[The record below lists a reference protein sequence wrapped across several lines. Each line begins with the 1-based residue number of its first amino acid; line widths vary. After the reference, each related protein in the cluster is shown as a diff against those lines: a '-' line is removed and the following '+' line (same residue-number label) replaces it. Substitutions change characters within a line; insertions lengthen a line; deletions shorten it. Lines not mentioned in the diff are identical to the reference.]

1 MKRLINPSD
10 EGPVRD
16 KKLDEVVAA
25 LVELKLTAGLQ
36 KVKKMLLK
44 FWKFGSSGNKLS
56 SRVYWSLLM
65 VYHNTE
71 TSHEWFALDSR
82 LL

>member
-1 MKRLINPSD
+1 MVKRLINPSD

-36 KVKKMLLK
+36 KVKKNVTQMQAAVLEINYLLE
-44 FWKFGSSGNKLS
+44 FIG
-56 SRVYWSLLM
+56 RC
-65 VYHNTE
+65 
-71 TSHEWFALDSR
+71 
-82 LL
+82 

>member
-1 MKRLINPSD
+1 MVKRLINPSD

-44 FWKFGSSGNKLS
+44 C
-56 SRVYWSLLM
+56 
-65 VYHNTE
+65 
-71 TSHEWFALDSR
+71 
-82 LL
+82 